1 MRLST
6 TFLILSLLGARVPA
20 YADPPPLAAFA
31 RRPAIDHV
39 SVSPD
44 GRYILYVTALNDEPM
59 VVTLDRRDHDRKV
72 VVLRQGLD
80 SGVDVGW
87 CAWANDSRV
96 LCGLHGASIS
106 TGIAEPRR
114 GLVAVDADGTNLLS
128 LGSVPPMS
136 ESVPSPYE
144 APFFNP
150 WYRDEIVDFTPD
162 EPNTVLLRIA
172 SGYDYPAVH
181 ELNIY
186 SGRVTTKA
194 RSGMFE
200 PILAFIA
207 DARGRVRLGS
217 GYRCCTPRYFY
228 FYRLDGRSEWHPFG
242 SYDAFE
248 RRDGFTPIQAS
259 EGNRV
264 YALGP
269 TGMHVGLWELD
280 LADQAQRHLLSEPN
294 ADVSRAL
301 FSRNKRLLGVAYES
315 DKPSASYVDARAR
328 SVIEGANRYLLDT
341 YNEIADLSTNERVY
355 VVRSTSDVEAGSYS
369 VLDVSTGS
377 GDLEMI
383 GSAYPALDPKDLG
396 RMQPIKYAARD
407 GTKIPGYLTLPAAK
421 EARSL
426 PVVVMPHDGP
436 AERDSWKFDY
446 LRLFL
451 VSRGYAVVQMNYRGS
466 AGYGWDW
473 LHAAHQDWAG
483 LSYEDIADGAR
494 WASNQPFADSKRM
507 CMLGRGYG
515 GYAALLATMR
525 DASLIRCAI
534 SIGAPTDL
542 AELRKDV
549 WTKLQVEQIGDGRIG
564 GKAESA
570 VLDSEDIAVPVL
582 LIHGTHDWHVGVAH
596 AKRLAANDYPT
607 TSC

>member
-1 MRLST
+1 M
-6 TFLILSLLGARVPA
+6 
-20 YADPPPLAAFA
+20 
-31 RRPAIDHV
+31 
-39 SVSPD
+39 
-44 GRYILYVTALNDEPM
+44 
-59 VVTLDRRDHDRKV
+59 
-72 VVLRQGLD
+72 
-80 SGVDVGW
+80 
-87 CAWANDSRV
+87 
-96 LCGLHGASIS
+96 
-106 TGIAEPRR
+106 
-114 GLVAVDADGTNLLS
+114 
-128 LGSVPPMS
+128 
-136 ESVPSPYE
+136 
-144 APFFNP
+144 
-150 WYRDEIVDFTPD
+150 
-162 EPNTVLLRIA
+162 
-172 SGYDYPAVH
+172 
-181 ELNIY
+181 
-186 SGRVTTKA
+186 
-194 RSGMFE
+194 
-200 PILAFIA
+200 
-207 DARGRVRLGS
+207 
-217 GYRCCTPRYFY
+217 
-228 FYRLDGRSEWHPFG
+228 
-242 SYDAFE
+242 
-248 RRDGFTPIQAS
+248 
-259 EGNRV
+259 
-264 YALGP
+264 
-269 TGMHVGLWELD
+269 
-280 LADQAQRHLLSEPN
+280 
-294 ADVSRAL
+294 
-301 FSRNKRLLGVAYES
+301 
-315 DKPSASYVDARAR
+315 DARAR

-549 WTKLQVEQIGDGRIG
+549 WTKLQVEQIGG
-564 GKAESA
+564 
-570 VLDSEDIAVPVL
+570 
-582 LIHGTHDWHVGVAH
+582 
-596 AKRLAANDYPT
+596 
-607 TSC
+607 